1 MKTKLFTIAMMVAL
15 LLAAITR
22 GQAQEYDGPCLPPTH
37 GLDDHQSAFCG
48 TTQSIELVAGWNLIS
63 TYLAIEDPVEMLDML
78 KASIGE
84 NATEI
89 QSEDNMTE
97 FDGAEWFGDMDDI
110 GLENEKGYFVNVI
123 TDCTVELTGTPAN
136 VGDFA
141 INIHNG
147 WNYIGFPS
155 AVAIEVNTALAGF
168 EAADGDQ
175 IQTDYGVTEY
185 DGEWF
190 GDFEAFE
197 PGYGLMYFSN
207 SEDVKTMVI
216 QTGGTE
222 ARAKTVSRSKT
233 KNEEKP
239 RPGLDKKQ

>member
-1 MKTKLFTIAMMVAL
+1 MKTKLFTIAMMVAFIMT
-15 LLAAITR
+15 AMMKV
-22 GQAQEYDGPCLPPTH
+22 QAQNFEGPCLPSMH

-48 TTQSIELVAGWNLIS
+48 STETQTIALSAGWNLIS
-63 TYLAIEDPVEMLDML
+63 TYLADDPVEMLDML
-78 KASIGE
+78 KASLGE

-97 FDGAEWFGDMDDI
+97 FDGSEWFGDLDDI

-175 IQTDYGVTEY
+175 IQTDYGMTEY

-207 SEDVKTMVI
+207 SDEDKPLI
-216 QTGGTE
+216 FQTT
-222 ARAKTVSRSKT
+222 AKGKRVFLWKH
-233 KNEEKP
+233 KE
-239 RPGLDKKQ
+239 